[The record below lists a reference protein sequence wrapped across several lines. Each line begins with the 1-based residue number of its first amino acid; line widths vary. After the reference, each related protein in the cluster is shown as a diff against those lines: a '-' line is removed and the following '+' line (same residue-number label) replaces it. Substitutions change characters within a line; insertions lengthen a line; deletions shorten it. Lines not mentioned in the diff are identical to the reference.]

1 MPSIP
6 FHYYDEEEQ
15 RRLEA
20 EAAATEQQSAPQPQQ
35 PTQSAQP
42 QTVRE
47 AAEGAEKQQ
56 GEEGFFSQLGEAI
69 KEEGDILQRVDR
81 FLERNAN
88 LTENIPIIGDVNRA
102 AADFVPSREQFDE
115 SVADVP
121 VLGQARAAGAGADAF
136 FLTPLTLGAR
146 ATNQSTEFA
155 ELPAELDEVVGGE
168 IAFEVG
174 RLLAPSLVGLPAIAS
189 TGTRITAESA
199 LETINQRSADDLI
212 MGREGAIKL
221 GEIADLLG
229 YDGKTLTRQLI
240 EGKEPKAQ
248 AIVAVAGFLQNF
260 GINLTAE
267 TLIGKIGKLVGKA
280 TAKPSTEAVAEGTQL
295 FHGTSAANAASI
307 AEGGFRESRNG
318 VFGRGVYLTESSEY
332 ASSYAAEEGLGLLSD
347 ADFQRY
353 LDGDEALADPGLL
366 VGGSLPSNIRILDI
380 PNSGMSA
387 VKFARRLGMKGRAD
401 GAVRFI
407 REYARKNNFDGV
419 RFDPVLDAKPGK
431 GGMSEVILFD
441 ASKADQVVA
450 GKSSVV
456 EQIAQRTGKS
466 VEDVQASLDD
476 INLPAGKGQDY
487 DIYEQ
492 TTIDTGVAKPKGKKD
507 VINEDAIQATSLR
520 RSNDPLLEDAL
531 SEADHQY
538 FVQLDRLSDERSF
551 REALAEGT
559 KYIDALKKSPAD
571 KQAIIKS
578 AQEWTQR
585 FFDSSTKRFDFDNA
599 IDDFAANMTEP
610 LRPAKQAFDDLLE
623 TGLDKAYLMEGAI
636 ATPEGALVAKL
647 IGEELSIRLHRAA
660 RSVMNMEN
668 GGKNWEAAVEKFLQL
683 QDKGEL
689 FLTPLRRYR
698 RKWNVSGE
706 VIQKESVRK
715 AGSDAPIKGS
725 KGNKEVIPYDAP
737 SENFRTIKKDPDDTG
752 STLREM
758 LDIYT
763 ATGDKD
769 IKKSIDAYFTA
780 LSYSPPKVAIQM
792 MDNVSGTMRQQLRKG
807 NKDAYR
813 QLLYSAYLTRLA
825 PQTASVISNIAN
837 LIKEPVGLAMS
848 GQRAYAR
855 GQIMGAWS
863 VMSDAFQV
871 GKRAFQKGD
880 AINSGTKL
888 DASVYDFK
896 QKQQALEGVY
906 QGAKR
911 EINLDTTLSPGQ
923 KKLQETM
930 AWWNYTRQS
939 IANHPLNSYA
949 SRLFLAGDEWSKVLY
964 GGMTAGGRAYREGVA
979 TGAKGSELERL
990 VHKHMGEI
998 FQEGTNIGKINTDK
1012 DAVGDV
1018 LGAANSLTFSNPI
1031 PKNGNVID
1039 QAFRSLQ
1046 DAGRDS
1052 AFWNFTSPFTR
1063 VSYWTMEKGGVLMA
1077 GALPMPKRTKE
1088 WMLGAIIPR
1097 YRKTLNGEYGEL
1109 AQLQLK
1115 GDIAFAHYTAFMV
1128 GGLST
1133 MGLMTGNNPPEGMPK
1148 TSFIIPTDNKNGY
1161 VAIPYGRIEPI
1172 ATMFAVVA
1180 DSVKAFRDNDIT
1192 EGEYL
1197 QIIQDIAVAAGL
1209 ATMDKSFMTGMSNT
1223 SNLLDIKNFTPT
1235 SATRSIVSSGSGLV
1249 ASQFLP
1255 LGGAAGLTRMVTE
1268 WVQPYETISMGD
1280 ANNWRNL
1287 FSAIAQRNFGGL
1299 TNPVKNDP
1307 LTGNPIPKSINSRD
1321 IMGAALGEGLVPGR
1335 IKQGENQD
1343 IYRELEFLGYES
1355 KRFIDNTRTAN
1366 GIPLSLENQSHL
1378 QADLHTY
1385 GGLSTR
1391 LRNYFQS
1398 NEYKNRSRQLE
1409 ASRQDTSM
1417 EGQMRTERLE
1427 RELRQRVDYYYGQA
1441 KQRAISQGRVGRDRT
1456 YQQNRRTRDSS
1467 RNPASLRAEQ
1477 SASEPNPLERVG
1489 SLLNMYK

>member
-69 KEEGDILQRVDR
+69 KEEGDLLNRVDR
-81 FLERNAN
+81 FLEQNAN
-88 LTENIPIIGDVNRA
+88 LTENIPVVGDVNRA
-102 AADFVPSREQFDE
+102 AADFIPSREEFDE

-136 FLTPLTLGAR
+136 MLTPVTLGAR
-146 ATNQSTEFA
+146 ATNQSTEFSQ
-155 ELPAELDEVVGGE
+155 LPSELDEVVGGE

-174 RLLAPSLVGLPAIAS
+174 RILAPSLMGLPAAS
-189 TGTRITAESA
+189 SLGTRVVAESA

-212 MGREGAIKL
+212 LGREGAIKL

-229 YDGKTLTRQLI
+229 YDGKGLTRALI
-240 EGKEPKAQ
+240 EGEDPKAQ
-248 AIVAVAGFLQNF
+248 TMVAVAGFLQNA
-260 GINLTAE
+260 GINLASE
-267 TLIGKIGKLVGKA
+267 TIIGKIGKLFGRVNVSSSA
-280 TAKPSTEAVAEGTQL
+280 REVAE
-295 FHGTSAANAASI
+295 
-307 AEGGFRESRNG
+307 
-318 VFGRGVYLTESSEY
+318 
-332 ASSYAAEEGLGLLSD
+332 
-347 ADFQRY
+347 
-353 LDGDEALADPGLL
+353 
-366 VGGSLPSNIRILDI
+366 
-380 PNSGMSA
+380 
-387 VKFARRLGMKGRAD
+387 
-401 GAVRFI
+401 
-407 REYARKNNFDGV
+407 
-419 RFDPVLDAKPGK
+419 
-431 GGMSEVILFD
+431 
-441 ASKADQVVA
+441 
-450 GKSSVV
+450 
-456 EQIAQRTGKS
+456 RTGKNA
-466 VEDVQASLDD
+466 EDVQLTLDD
-476 INLPAGKGQDY
+476 IELPAGKGKDY
-487 DIYEQ
+487 DITEQ
-492 TTIDTGVAKPKGKKD
+492 STIDTGVSKPKGEKD
-507 VINEDAIQATSLR
+507 VISEEAIQATSLR

-538 FVQLDRLSDERSF
+538 FVRLDRLTDDRSF
-551 REALAEGT
+551 KEALAEGT
-559 KYIDALKKSPAD
+559 RYIDALKKSPTD
-571 KQAIIKS
+571 KAAIIQS
-578 AQEWTQR
+578 AQEWTKS
-585 FFDSSTKRFDFDNA
+585 FFDSSTKRFDFDGA
-599 IDDFAANMTEP
+599 IDAFAAQMTEP
-610 LRPAKQAFDDLLE
+610 LKPSKQAFDDLIE
-623 TGLDKAYLMEGAI
+623 TGLDKAFLMEGAI
-636 ATPEGALVAKL
+636 ATPEGALTAKL

-668 GGKNWEAAVEKFLQL
+668 GGKNWEAAVEKFLEL

-715 AGSDAPIKGS
+715 AGSDAPVKGS

-758 LDIYT
+758 LDIYQQ
-763 ATGDKD
+763 TGDKD

-813 QLLYSAYLTRLA
+813 QLLYSAYLTRLS
-825 PQTASVISNIAN
+825 PQTASIISNIAN
-837 LIKEPVGLAMS
+837 LIKEPVGLALS

-871 GKRAFQKGD
+871 GKRSFQKGD

-888 DASVYDFK
+888 DASIYDFK
-896 QKQQALEGVY
+896 QKQQKLEGIY
-906 QGAKR
+906 QGARR

-949 SRLFLAGDEWSKVLY
+949 SRMFLAGDEWSKVIY
-964 GGMTAGGRAYREGVA
+964 GGMTAGGRAYREGSA
-979 TGAKGSELERL
+979 KGAKGADMERI
-990 VHKHMGEI
+990 VRRHMDEI
-998 FQEGTNIGKINTDK
+998 FREGTNIGKINTDK

-1018 LGAANSLTFSNPI
+1018 LHAANSLTFSNPI
-1031 PKNGNVID
+1031 PKNGNFID

-1046 DAGRDS
+1046 DAGRNS

-1063 VSYWTMEKGGVLMA
+1063 VSYWTMEKGGVMMA
-1077 GALPMPKRTKE
+1077 SALPLPVRTKE
-1088 WMLGAIIPR
+1088 WMLGGIIPR
-1097 YRKTLNGEYGEL
+1097 YRKTLAGEFGEL

-1148 TSFIIPTDNKNGY
+1148 TSFIIPTDNKKGY
-1161 VAIPYGRIEPI
+1161 VAMSLMDGLNLSPRCLLLI
-1172 ATMFAVVA
+1172 A

-1235 SATRSIVSSGSGLV
+1235 SAIRSGVSSGSGLV

-1268 WVQPYETISMGD
+1268 WVQPYETMSMGD

-1307 LTGNPIPKSINSRD
+1307 LTGEPIPKAINSGD

-1355 KRFIDNTRTAN
+1355 KRFLDNTRTAN
-1366 GIPLSLENQSHL
+1366 GIPLSLELQSFL

-1385 GGLSTR
+1385 GGLSKR
-1391 LRNYFQS
+1391 LRKFFKGK
-1398 NEYKNRSRQLE
+1398 EYQRRSRELE
-1409 ASRQDTSM
+1409 SF
-1417 EGQMRTERLE
+1417 
-1427 RELRQRVDYYYGQA
+1427 
-1441 KQRAISQGRVGRDRT
+1441 
-1456 YQQNRRTRDSS
+1456 
-1467 RNPASLRAEQ
+1467 P
-1477 SASEPNPLERVG
+1477 
-1489 SLLNMYK
+1489 